1 MIQLNRVSF
10 GYSKRHLLFQDLNM
24 NLESGRIY
32 GLLGKN
38 GAGKS
43 SLLRNMAGLLYPLS
57 GSIDINGFT
66 PKLRT
71 PSFLQDIYFLP
82 EEIHLPPVTMGKY
95 VELMAPFYPNFD
107 HVKFNKYIS
116 EFDIPEKNK
125 LTGMSYGQKKKV
137 LIAFA
142 LATQTKVLLMDEP
155 TNGLD
160 IPSKSQFRKVVS
172 SVLDPDRL
180 ILISTHQVRDLDN
193 LIDEII
199 ILEDSQVL
207 IQHSLQEISERLY
220 FGVQPQ
226 IDAEDDVIHS
236 EVSFKG
242 YKVVAENPGQFESRV
257 DLEQLFNA
265 TINNPGRI
273 KALFQN

>member
-57 GSIDINGFT
+57 GSIHINGFT

-142 LATQTKVLLMDEP
+142 LATQTKILLMDEP

-160 IPSKSQFRKVVS
+160 IPSKSQFRKVVA

-199 ILEDSQVL
+199 VLEDSQVL

-265 TINNPGRI
+265 TISNPGRI